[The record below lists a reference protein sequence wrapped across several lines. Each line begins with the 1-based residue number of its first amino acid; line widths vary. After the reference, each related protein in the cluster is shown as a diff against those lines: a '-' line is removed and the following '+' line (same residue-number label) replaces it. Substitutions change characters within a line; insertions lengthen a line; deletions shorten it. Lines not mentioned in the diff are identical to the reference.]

1 MKILIYIGHPAQFL
15 FFKNFIK
22 QEKQKGNE
30 VVVLI
35 KSKDVLEELIKKEG
49 IEYVNIVRTERKN
62 NKIL

>member
-30 VVVLI
+30 VIVLI
-35 KSKDVLEELIKKEG
+35 KSKDVLEDLIKK
-49 IEYVNIVRTERKN
+49 
-62 NKIL
+62 